1 MSNARCCAP
10 FSAVMLAASL
20 LLGAEPAERQ
30 IKPLPVALGMTTAE
44 VTAELGKPQE
54 AASTPDGVTTWKYS
68 EKATIV
74 EVSFE
79 GGRVV
84 RIVQAVVGDD
94 AKEIQGT
101 WKMVS
106 MAAEGKTDTGPDEI
120 MVIGGGKITL
130 YEGSESAE
138 TGQYRLDSTAS
149 PRTIDLVDAD
159 GQVAQGIYS
168 LAGDDLKIWAAEP
181 GVARPKQFESQ
192 AGANITVMVL
202 KRQSRQ
208 WKHPSSPPNP
218 NAKGAKANGE
228 GRSS

>member
-1 MSNARCCAP
+1 
-10 FSAVMLAASL
+10 MLAASL
-20 LLGAEPAERQ
+20 LLGAEPAETRAR
-30 IKPLPVALGMTTAE
+30 PLQVALGMTTAE

-68 EKATIV
+68 DKARFV
-74 EVSFE
+74 EIWFE

-84 RIVQAVVGDD
+84 RIVQAMVGDD

-101 WKMVS
+101 WKLVS
-106 MAAEGKTDTGPDEI
+106 TAAEGQTDTSPDET

-130 YEGSESAE
+130 YEGSQAAE

-149 PRTIDLVDAD
+149 PKSIDLVDAD

-181 GVARPKQFESQ
+181 AVARPKKFESQ
-192 AGANITVMVL
+192 AGPNITVMVL

-208 WKHPSSPPNP
+208 WKHPSSLPSP
-218 NAKGAKANGE
+218 NAKRAKANDG
-228 GRSS
+228 GVR